1 MVTIAEARIGTGGTM
16 FIDDDGTN
24 IRWYLKQDDPATFIG
39 SPGKPWAV
47 TVNGQNI
54 SGNFTWASG
63 SAGAI
68 RLIAG
73 PATVTYTQQV
83 AFAIGATGTSGFG
96 NGGTI
101 YGTANRTPPAT
112 VPGVPGQPVPS
123 QITANSM
130 RLTWT
135 IPGNGGSAIDQML
148 LRRSLTSDFAT
159 YVDYPQAANAT
170 TAVVS
175 GLTPGTTYYWR
186 VFAHNAVGFSNPS
199 PTRAQ
204 ATAETAA
211 PGMSVVSTG
220 TQATITL
227 TPPSGAT
234 GLTKYRVERRQ
245 VGSTFSSGQD
255 ATTSPLVQTGLS
267 ATTRYEWRASAY
279 FGTYQSP
286 WTGWLSTPAAPN
298 TPSASEIQPNSMRL
312 TWAVPTDTG
321 GSPITGMVL
330 RYSTSSTFDTFTDVA
345 LGATATTTVVSGLT
359 PGTPYYWR
367 VYARNA
373 VGLSPASPTRT
384 QASLPAGSPGL
395 SVTAAVSGVSATAV
409 MSPPGGASGVT
420 KYTLQRRVNGTTTP
434 VTSTD
439 TTSTT
444 LSISGLTPGVTY
456 QYRASAW
463 YGTYQ
468 SPYTGWV
475 TVTQPNPNTDPGTYF
490 DGNTPNS
497 SSVAYSWT
505 GTQNLSTSVAT
516 SLAPNGWR
524 RHDQGAALSGGT
536 GVVFRAAGG
545 RVGSFCV
552 RALFFTDATAPG
564 FSIGTSELS
573 ALAAD
578 VGENVEY
585 VGSMYVWPSR
595 SQRLRATITWRTAGG
610 TYISISAGV
619 VEVVGSGA
627 WVRLSVTGISPVGAR
642 KASVAVQD
650 VAGTG
655 HSLWQG
661 GDWIQ
666 ADAAMLSV
674 QTLYPYFD
682 GNTKDTTQFV
692 YEWTGATNASASL
705 RRETIQ
711 PEVDPIADPDCPPIP
726 GAPQPPVI
734 ADTCIDEV
742 GTWRRYWAV
751 IPEEEVYDWLS
762 VVPTTRI
769 MTAASAARQVRIR
782 YYQNP
787 NNLSPENA
795 GNLPAES
802 EQIISYMPANT
813 VVTLDGVSE
822 TAWASVNGGADVPAG
837 HRLYGVDG
845 GPATWPTLECGSA
858 YLISFDVPLD
868 APEGNVNVAVDLTT
882 RSL

>member
-1 MVTIAEARIGTGGTM
+1 MVTIASRAIGASGAM
-16 FIDDDGTN
+16 FIDDDGTS
-24 IRWYLKQDDPATFIG
+24 IRYYLSQSDPATFIG
-39 SPGKPWAV
+39 SPGKPFAI
-47 TVNGQNI
+47 TINGQNI
-54 SGNFTWASG
+54 DATFTWASG
-63 SAGAI
+63 GGT

-73 PATVTYTQQV
+73 PYVANGSQTV
-83 AFAIGATGTSGFG
+83 AFAVGQTNTSGFG
-96 NGGTI
+96 SGGTI
-101 YGTANRTPPAT
+101 AGAVNRTPAAT
-112 VPGVPGQPVPS
+112 VPGTPGQPVPS
-123 QITANSM
+123 QVTPNSM

-135 IPGNGGSAIDQML
+135 IPSNGGAAIDQML
-148 LRRSLTSDFAT
+148 LRRSLTSDFAS

-186 VFAHNAVGFSNPS
+186 VFAHNAVGFSPNS

-204 ATAETAA
+204 ATSAPPA
-211 PGMSVVSTG
+211 PGMSVVRTD

-227 TPPSGAT
+227 TPPSGTT
-234 GLTKYRVERRQ
+234 GMTKYRVERRTA
-245 VGSTFSSGQD
+245 GSTFTSGQD
-255 ATTSPLVQTGLS
+255 TTTSPLVQSDLS

-286 WTGWLSTPAAPN
+286 WTEWLSTPAAPS

-312 TWAVPTDTG
+312 TWVRPTDNG
-321 GSPITGMVL
+321 GSAITGMVL
-330 RYSTSSTFDTFTDVA
+330 RYSTSSNFSSFTDVNLSA
-345 LGATATTTVVSGLT
+345 SATTTVVSGLT

-373 VGLSPASPTRT
+373 VGLGPASPTRT
-384 QASLPAGSPGL
+384 QAALPAGSPGL
-395 SVTAAVSGVSATAV
+395 SVTASVSGISATAT

-420 KYTLQRRVNGTTTP
+420 KYTLQRRLNGTTTP

-444 LSISGLTPGVTY
+444 LSITGLTPGSTY

-468 SPYTGWV
+468 SPWTGWV
-475 TVTQPNPNTDPGTYF
+475 TVAQPNPNTDPGTYF

-516 SLAPNGWR
+516 SLAPTGWATFAECT
-524 RHDQGAALSGGT
+524 GSSGGT

-545 RVGSFCV
+545 RYGSFSA
-552 RALFFTDATAPG
+552 RALFFTDATAAG
-564 FSIGTSELS
+564 FAFGTGTTSDAYAE
-573 ALAAD
+573 

-585 VGSMYVWPSR
+585 VGSLYVWPSKA
-595 SQRLRATITWRTAGG
+595 QRLRALISWHTAGG
-610 TYISISAGV
+610 TFIGSSYGSAELVNAG
-619 VEVVGSGA
+619 G
-627 WVRLSVTGISPVGAR
+627 WTRLDVSAASPVGAR
-642 KASVAVQD
+642 RARVRVQD

-655 HSLWQG
+655 WSLWQG

-692 YEWTGATNASASL
+692 YEWEGATNASASL
-705 RRETIQ
+705 RRETVQ
-711 PEVDPIADPDCPPIP
+711 AEVDPIADPDCPPIP

-769 MTAASAARQVRIR
+769 MTAGSAARQVRIR

-787 NNLSPENA
+787 DDLSPENA

-813 VVTLDGVSE
+813 VVTLDGVSQS
-822 TAWASVNGGADVPAG
+822 AWASVNGGDDVPAG
-837 HRLYGVDG
+837 HRLYGPDG